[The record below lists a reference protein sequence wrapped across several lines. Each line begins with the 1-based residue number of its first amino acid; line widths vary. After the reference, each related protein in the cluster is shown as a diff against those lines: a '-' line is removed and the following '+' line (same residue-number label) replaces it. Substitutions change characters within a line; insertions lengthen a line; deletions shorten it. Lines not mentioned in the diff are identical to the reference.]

1 MPKVPPPTTP
11 LSFGHNRAH
20 VALDLVEM
28 QSRVNSITNWMSEF
42 DTLDKHSQFQ
52 HRSSVYTG
60 DGVRMIAVSST
71 PTVMKVHDPEYT
83 IAIPLKGDIETWINK
98 KHMVPE
104 VGKHGVFNTRG
115 HRHTEGEA
123 KSCILLS
130 VTEQQI
136 ENTGRVM
143 LGEHYR
149 SLMQL
154 DKPRLVETQIHKVD
168 FGSVVGQICSLI
180 DQFHGDQTLLRSFN
194 LDDNITRLFVMMLAP
209 EQFIKASE
217 NERGFAGRKVID
229 HLCSFI
235 VANLD
240 NPISLTTLETL
251 SGLSSRT
258 LQNEFQKYFSCSPM
272 QWVKQQR
279 LARAKELLL
288 NAVSGDTIASI
299 AAHCG
304 YTNFSEFSR
313 QYRELFGVLPNE
325 TLKKSRNR

>member
-1 MPKVPPPTTP
+1 MPKAKPPTTP
-11 LSFGHNRAH
+11 LPFGHNRAH
-20 VALDLVEM
+20 VALDLIEM

-42 DTLDKHSQFQ
+42 DALNKDTQFQ
-52 HRSSVYTG
+52 HRSSVYAG
-60 DGVRMIAVSST
+60 DGVRLIAVSST
-71 PTVMKVHDPEYT
+71 PTVMKVHDPDYT
-83 IAIPLKGDIETWINK
+83 IAIPFKGDIETWINK
-98 KHMVPE
+98 KHFVPE
-104 VGKHGVFNTRG
+104 VGKHGVFNSKG

-123 KSCILLS
+123 QSCILLS
-130 VTEQQI
+130 VTEHQI

-154 DKPRLVETQIHKVD
+154 DRPRLVETQIHKVD
-168 FGSVVGQICSLI
+168 FGSVLGQMCSLI

-194 LDDNITRLFVMMLAP
+194 LDDNIARLFVMMLAP

-217 NERGFAGRKVID
+217 NDRDSVGRKVID
-229 HLCSFI
+229 HLCDFI

-240 NPISLTTLETL
+240 SQITLTTLETL

-258 LQNEFQKYFSCSPM
+258 LQKEFQKYFSCSPM

-299 AAHCG
+299 ASHCG
-304 YTNFSEFSR
+304 YSNFSEFSR